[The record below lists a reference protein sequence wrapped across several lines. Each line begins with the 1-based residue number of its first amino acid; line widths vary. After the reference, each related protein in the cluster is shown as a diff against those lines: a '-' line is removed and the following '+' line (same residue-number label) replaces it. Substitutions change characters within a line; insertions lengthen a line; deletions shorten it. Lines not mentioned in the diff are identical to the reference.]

1 MPATKAKKGVP
12 APWPQ
17 RQRNIL
23 TRTETLSP
31 SPGSFSMASRQTST
45 DRYPPSRKSTARR
58 DLHFDSLALRAPAQ
72 EIQLN
77 KNIRAFIVDDY
88 TTMLRILRNLLRQ
101 LDIHN
106 VEEANDGEAAFHM
119 IQKSQPDL
127 IISDWNMTPMTGLE
141 LLRKVRADAKLRH
154 IPFIMVTAESKT
166 ENVVTAK
173 QSGVSN
179 YIVKPFNAETLRAKI
194 ASVMPV

>member
-1 MPATKAKKGVP
+1 V
-12 APWPQ
+12 
-17 RQRNIL
+17 
-23 TRTETLSP
+23 
-31 SPGSFSMASRQTST
+31 
-45 DRYPPSRKSTARR
+45 
-58 DLHFDSLALRAPAQ
+58 
-72 EIQLN
+72 N
-77 KNIRAFIVDDY
+77 KNMRAFIVDDY

-101 LDIHN
+101 LEIHN
-106 VEEANDGEAAFHM
+106 VEEANDGETALKM
-119 IQKSQPDL
+119 MQKSQPDL
-127 IISDWNMTPMTGLE
+127 IISDWNMVPMTGLE
-141 LLRKVRADAKLRH
+141 LLRKVRADTRLRH